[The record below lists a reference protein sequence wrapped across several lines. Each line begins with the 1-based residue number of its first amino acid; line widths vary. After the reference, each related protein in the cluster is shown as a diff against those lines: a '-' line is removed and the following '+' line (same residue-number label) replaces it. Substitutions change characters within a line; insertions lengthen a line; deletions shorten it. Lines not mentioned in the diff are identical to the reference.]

1 MPLFYGQVYHPN
13 RSTVRFIRSS
23 AGIMPVFRRSFAG
36 TPPVPT
42 PLIAKMRSFLV
53 MITLTVVTAK
63 TLTVVTAKTLTVVAA
78 KTQTVV
84 AAKTQTVVAAKTLT
98 VVAAKTLTVMTANA
112 LTVVAAKTLTVV
124 TAKSLT
130 VGKHEKCTI
139 SIKVVYSG
147 RSPPREG
154 WVQGEA
160 RWGYWGR
167 SPLF

>member
-53 MITLTVVTAK
+53 EI

-84 AAKTQTVVAAKTLT
+84 AAKT
-98 VVAAKTLTVMTANA
+98 LTVMTLN
-112 LTVVAAKTLTVV
+112 T
-124 TAKSLT
+124 LT